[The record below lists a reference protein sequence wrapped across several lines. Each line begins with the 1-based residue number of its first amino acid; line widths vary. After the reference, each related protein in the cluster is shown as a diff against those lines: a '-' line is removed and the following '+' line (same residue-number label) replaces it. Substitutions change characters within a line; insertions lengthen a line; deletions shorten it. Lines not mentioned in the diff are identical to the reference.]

1 MWTLSDLPKSFGK
14 RSPRMAALLL
24 VLGSLAAMS
33 GMPGMPAMAAPAP
46 QSSTNPP
53 VSAEERGELRRSLE
67 SRYEVLPV
75 TGGIALKPRKARA
88 GVRTI
93 EVMAG
98 QDVAVNG
105 ERVSAR
111 TLRDWLGE
119 DAEAVLR
126 LQGLSAAEQRRMF
139 ALDDAA
145 ASRPE
150 PTPEPAAEAETSVEE
165 TAATSDANA
174 DADGDIEVPE
184 VPGAPEAPE
193 PPETPEEARR
203 HNAGS
208 RVNVGGS
215 VKVERDE
222 VVEEAVAIGGSAT
235 VDGEV
240 TDSVTAIGGAA
251 RIHGRVHGE
260 VTSVGS
266 GVFLG
271 PNAVVDGNVT
281 SVGGAIHKEPGA
293 QIHGQESEVGILPWN
308 FHGFR
313 DNWHPWSVWGG
324 FSDVMGSLVWLILMG
339 LLTCLVLLVARRPL
353 ERVDRQLVAAPW
365 PSALAGIL
373 GFVFSIPLLV
383 VVSVLLAITIVGCAL
398 FLLYPFLIFYALL
411 LLLLGYATV
420 AYRVGRWVETRF
432 NRSFGGPYVAALV
445 GVLLIQ
451 VWSLLGEFFGII
463 PWFGFFAF
471 LMGLFGFLVQLT
483 AWVVGFG
490 AVILSRF
497 GTEPGYWPR
506 RGEPLP
512 RASYVPPPPAN
523 FAGNQLPL
531 TDPMTAP
538 PAEDPWTDPYP
549 EDYPPPPPEGTEPR

>member
-1 MWTLSDLPKSFGK
+1 MWTLADLPKFFGK
-14 RSPRMAALLL
+14 RSPRVAAILL
-24 VLGSLAAMS
+24 VLGSTAAMS
-33 GMPGMPAMAAPAP
+33 AIPAIAAPAP
-46 QSSTNPP
+46 QSSANPP

-88 GVRTI
+88 GIRTI

-119 DAEAVLR
+119 DADAVLR

-165 TAATSDANA
+165 TAASSDAA
-174 DADGDIEVPE
+174 DAAASADGDIDVPE
-184 VPGAPEAPE
+184 APEAPE
-193 PPETPEEARR
+193 APETSEEVRR

-215 VKVERDE
+215 VKVEKDE
-222 VVEEAVAIGGSAT
+222 VVEEAVAVGGSAT
-235 VDGEV
+235 VEGEV

-251 RIHGRVHGE
+251 RINGRVHGE
-260 VTSVGS
+260 VTSVGGS
-266 GVFLG
+266 VFLG
-271 PNAVVDGNVT
+271 PKAVVDGGVT
-281 SVGGAIHKEPGA
+281 SVGGTIHKEPGA

-308 FHGFR
+308 LHGLR
-313 DNWHPWSVWGG
+313 DDWHPWSFWGG
-324 FSDVMGSLVWLILMG
+324 FSDFMGSLVWLILLG

-365 PSALAGIL
+365 PSALAGVL
-373 GFVFSIPLLV
+373 GFVFTLPLLL
-383 VVSVLLAITIVGCAL
+383 VVSVLLAITIIGCAL
-398 FLLYPFLIFYALL
+398 FLLYPFLILYMGL
-411 LLLLGYATV
+411 LLLLGYAAV
-420 AYRVGRWVETRF
+420 AYRVGRWFEIRF

-445 GVLLIQ
+445 GVLLLQ
-451 VWSLLGEFFGII
+451 VWSLLGEFFGMI
-463 PWFGFFAF
+463 PWLGFFAF
-471 LMGLFGFLVQLT
+471 MLGLFGFLVQLT

-497 GTEPGYWPR
+497 GTEPGYWPK
-506 RGEPLP
+506 RGEPVV
-512 RASYVPPPPAN
+512 RSSYVPPPPAD
-523 FAGNQLPL
+523 FSGNQLPL

-538 PAEDPWTDPYP
+538 PVEDPWADPYP
-549 EDYPPPPPEGTEPR
+549 ETYPPPPPSEGTEPR